1 MQTPCCVIEVRCLF
15 NMAGFI
21 NMTADLNNPQN
32 KRKHT
37 SKPATHHFTPSWGNI
52 SLSLETVAKWYMLF
66 FRFSS
71 DAVLL
76 FADLQMTA
84 QIVFQVKCKNSTL
97 MYLFAE
103 NKQSSRNAATQKKK
117 NRSRMCRW
125 HSEACN
131 CKSAFSRIVFLEK
144 LTDNQSRN
152 TLHAKLS

>member
-1 MQTPCCVIEVRCLF
+1 
-15 NMAGFI
+15 
-21 NMTADLNNPQN
+21 
-32 KRKHT
+32 
-37 SKPATHHFTPSWGNI
+37 
-52 SLSLETVAKWYMLF
+52 MLF

-117 NRSRMCRW
+117 P
-125 HSEACN
+125 EAEC
-131 CKSAFSRIVFLEK
+131 ADDTQK
-144 LTDNQSRN
+144 LVI
-152 TLHAKLS
+152 AKVLSQGLFF